1 MQSIAGN
8 SNRSSIYLTFLPII
22 MYVLYNT
29 LLHVL
34 PIYPRGTVL
43 IRGSFRFYHRDLCQ
57 KGPFA
62 GERKAKGAQINNTFH
77 RNNVIESYQLSKS
90 LGASMKPPP
99 PPHRYANI
107 FLMHNRQL
115 IFCK

>member
-1 MQSIAGN
+1 M
-8 SNRSSIYLTFLPII
+8 L
-22 MYVLYNT
+22 YVLYNT

-62 GERKAKGAQINNTFH
+62 GERKAKGAQINTFH
-77 RNNVIESYQLSKS
+77 RNDVIESYLLSKS
-90 LGASMKPPP
+90 PGASMKPPP
-99 PPHRYANI
+99 PPHRSANI